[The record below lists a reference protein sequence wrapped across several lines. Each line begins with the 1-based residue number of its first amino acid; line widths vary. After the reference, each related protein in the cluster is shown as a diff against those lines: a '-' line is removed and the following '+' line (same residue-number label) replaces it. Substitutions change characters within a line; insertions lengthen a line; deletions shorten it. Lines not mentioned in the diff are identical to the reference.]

1 MKRFFSLLAA
11 LAIGS
16 LLSAQ
21 EFDGQSC
28 TSIMVGRK
36 ASTDGSVM
44 TSHTCDGRYRT
55 WAQMEPAADHAP
67 GTMHPVSGTPRASGS
82 WAKSRRRPI
91 PTPT

>member
-1 MKRFFSLLAA
+1 MKRIFSLLAA

-21 EFDGQSC
+21 EFDGQNC

-44 TSHTCDGRYRT
+44 TSHTCDGR
-55 WAQMEPAADHAP
+55 
-67 GTMHPVSGTPRASGS
+67 
-82 WAKSRRRPI
+82 RRIREI
-91 PTPT
+91 I